1 MVHKTLEKLQDMR
14 DIAHEENMKLES
26 ELNKAKSKKQ
36 SMKDRIAEI
45 QAEIAKSQYYVS
57 QIRSENNQL

>member
-1 MVHKTLEKLQDMR
+1 MR